1 MAVSRV
7 ARRLASSTAD
17 RWRGG
22 RAWAAAVWH
31 PSAER
36 DVVVQTLKSAAA
48 AGVAWEAAARLLH
61 GPSPFYA
68 PLAALLTVYSTVFR
82 SVIAAAQRVVGVV
95 LGVLLAYLLAQTL
108 PLTGVTVALVV
119 CLALALSRWRRL
131 GDQSSQVPVTALLL
145 LLLGRSDPSQYA
157 LARVGET
164 VLGAGIGIAVNLL
177 VAPPTHVRAAAD
189 ATQKVADSIADVLAD
204 LADSLTS
211 WPPDDR
217 TRWARRARQLPRE
230 LASAHDAM
238 TAARESQRLNPRTAL
253 RPPRS
258 LADLESSLDTLER
271 VAVHTRTSVRRLA
284 DLASDDDA
292 PALDETFLRTY
303 THLLRQAARAV
314 AQFGQ
319 DLRGDPRPHGAAA
332 PPVDTTRDQL
342 QLLTRNLTP
351 VTAQPRELLT
361 YTALLAELDALLAQL
376 NQPPGSDQN

>member
-1 MAVSRV
+1 
-7 ARRLASSTAD
+7 
-17 RWRGG
+17 
-22 RAWAAAVWH
+22 
-31 PSAER
+31 
-36 DVVVQTLKSAAA
+36 VVVQTLKSAAA

-108 PLTGVTVALVV
+108 PLTGLTVALVV
-119 CLALALSRWRRL
+119 YLALALSRWRRL

-145 LLLGRSDPSQYA
+145 LLLGRSDPSRYA
-157 LARVGET
+157 LARLGET

-189 ATQKVADSIADVLAD
+189 AIRKVAESIAEVLAD
-204 LADSLTS
+204 LADSIAS
-211 WPPDDR
+211 WPPGDR
-217 TRWARRARQLPRE
+217 TRWAGRARQLPRE
-230 LASAHDAM
+230 LASAHEAM
-238 TAARESQRLNPRTAL
+238 TAARESERLNPRTAL

-271 VAVHTRTSVRRLA
+271 IAVLTRTSVRMLA
-284 DLASDDDA
+284 NLASEDDG
-292 PALDETFLRTY
+292 PSLEETFLRTY
-303 THLLRQAARAV
+303 THLLREAAQAV

-319 DLRGDPRPHGAAA
+319 DLTAEPREDSDGATT
-332 PPVDTTRDQL
+332 PSPVATARDQL
-342 QLLTRNLTP
+342 QLLTRTLTP
-351 VTAQPRELLT
+351 VTTEPRDLLI

-376 NQPPGSDQN
+376 NQPESSDQKSERSVGPAESG